1 MDTQSKKEKKVQNT
15 EKLEAFAE
23 IRKQHLFMFYFSL
36 VKVGSSVFMP
46 CFMRMALDW
55 SKGFI

>member
-1 MDTQSKKEKKVQNT
+1 MEKKEKKVQNT